1 MSTTAERRTDPARA
15 PSTPRWAV
23 PAALTGVVVLAVA
36 LLVGGGG
43 GEPTL
48 PGITD
53 TGPVTR
59 WGLPLATYT
68 MQGAAAV
75 TVGFLLVAAML
86 PARDGDLGGEALRAL
101 RVASWSA
108 GVWTLAAG
116 TVHLLTLSDLVGLP
130 LSRALTVP
138 SFLTYTLEIDQGRAY
153 AAVVLLTASLAL
165 AARVTL
171 GHGGVV
177 ALLVVGLGAIVPP
190 ALVGHSSSGDFH
202 HPASVSLLVHVVGV
216 ALWVGGLVA
225 VSWYAAVGGR
235 HLPRIAAS
243 FSAVALAAFV
253 MVAAS
258 GALNGA
264 IRVTTPLDLL
274 TTPYG
279 WLLGAKV
286 VALVLLGLA
295 GWTHRRRTL
304 GELDRGRPGAFRRL
318 AAGEVVLM
326 AATIGLAVALSRTPP
341 PVPEDF
347 GAVTRARE
355 LLGFVPPPEVSPLR
369 LVTLV
374 YPEPVFALGC
384 LATLLLYVAGVA
396 RLRSRGDRWPVG
408 RTIAWL
414 LGLAVVAVTTLS
426 GLQTYGMVLLS
437 AHMTQHMVLGM
448 LAPILLV
455 LGAPA
460 TLALRAL
467 RPARRGETGPREWVL
482 AATRSR
488 VVRVLTHPVVAFAIF
503 VSAPFVVYFT
513 GLFEYAMRHHTAHT
527 LMSLHF
533 MAAGYLFYEVLI
545 GVDPLPRR
553 PPYPA
558 RVGLQFAAMAFHA
571 IFGLALTESA
581 LLVGGGYFLEL
592 GNDIAWLP
600 DPLDDQRVAGQLT
613 WSFGELPALV
623 VLAVLVVQWVR
634 SDERDARRFD
644 RREADAEAERIAY
657 NAYLAE
663 LDRRSRGQR

>member
-1 MSTTAERRTDPARA
+1 MSTTTERRTDSAPAPTTA
-15 PSTPRWAV
+15 RWAV
-23 PAALTGVVVLAVA
+23 PAVVAGVVVLGVA
-36 LLVGGGG
+36 LLVGGGVD
-43 GEPTL
+43 EPTL

-59 WGLPLATYT
+59 WALPLAKVT

-75 TVGFLLVAAML
+75 TVGFLLLAAML

-108 GVWTLAAG
+108 GVWTLAAAA
-116 TVHLLTLSDLVGLP
+116 VHLFTLSDLVGLP
-130 LSRALTVP
+130 LRRALTGP
-138 SFLTYTLEIDQGRAY
+138 SFLTYTLEIDQGLAY
-153 AAVVLLTASLAL
+153 AAVVLLTASLVL
-165 AARVTL
+165 ATRVTL
-171 GHGGVV
+171 GHGGAV
-177 ALLVVGLGAIVPP
+177 ALLVVGIGALVPP
-190 ALVGHSSSGDFH
+190 ALVGHSSSGDYH
-202 HPASVSLLVHVVGV
+202 HPAAVSLLVHVVGV
-216 ALWVGGLVA
+216 ALWIGGLVA

-235 HLPRIAAS
+235 HLPRVAAS
-243 FSAVALAAFV
+243 YSAVALAAFV

-264 IRVTTPLDLL
+264 IRVTDPLGLL
-274 TTPYG
+274 STPYG
-279 WLLGAKV
+279 WLLSAKV
-286 VALVLLGLA
+286 VALGLLGSL

-304 GELDRGRPGAFRRL
+304 GELERGRPGAFRRL

-326 AATIGLAVALSRTPP
+326 GATLGLAVALSRTPP

-347 GAVTRARE
+347 GAVSRARE
-355 LLGFVPPPEVSPLR
+355 LLGFAPPPEVSPLR
-369 LVTLV
+369 LVTLI

-384 LATLLLYVAGVA
+384 LVGLLLYVAGVA

-414 LGLAVVAVTTLS
+414 LGLGVVAVTTLS

-437 AHMTQHMVLGM
+437 AHMTQHMVLAM
-448 LAPILLV
+448 LAPVLLV
-455 LGAPA
+455 LGAPV

-482 AATRSR
+482 AVTRSPA
-488 VVRVLTHPVVAFAIF
+488 VRVLTHPIVAFAIF

-533 MAAGYLFYEVLI
+533 LAAGYLFYEVLI

-558 RVGLQFAAMAFHA
+558 RVGLQFGAMAFHA
-571 IFGLALTESA
+571 IFGLALMESA
-581 LLVGGGYFLEL
+581 QLVAGEYFLEL
-592 GNDIAWLP
+592 GRDMAWLP
-600 DPLDDQRVAGQLT
+600 DPLDDQQVAGQLT
-613 WSFGELPALV
+613 WGFGEVPALV

-644 RREADAEAERIAY
+644 RREADTEAERIAY

-663 LDRRSRGQR
+663 LDRRSRGPG

>member
-1 MSTTAERRTDPARA
+1 MSTTTERRTDQAPAPGTA
-15 PSTPRWAV
+15 RWAL
-23 PAALTGVVVLAVA
+23 PAVLAGVVVLTVA
-36 LLVGGGG
+36 LVMGGGG

-59 WGLPLATYT
+59 WGLPLAKVT

-75 TVGFLLVAAML
+75 TVGFLLLAAML
-86 PARDGDLGGEALRAL
+86 PARNGDLGGEALRAL

-108 GVWTLAAG
+108 AVWTLAAAA
-116 TVHLLTLSDLVGLP
+116 VHLLTLSDLVGLP
-130 LSRALTVP
+130 LGRALTGP
-138 SFLTYTLEIDQGRAY
+138 SFLTYAVEIDQGQAY
-153 AAVVLLTASLAL
+153 AAVFLLTASLVL
-165 AARVTL
+165 ATRVTL
-171 GHGGVV
+171 GHGGAV
-177 ALLVVGLGAIVPP
+177 ALLVVGIGALVPP
-190 ALVGHSSSGDFH
+190 ALVGHSSSGDYH
-202 HPASVSLLVHVVGV
+202 HPAAVSLLVHVVGV
-216 ALWVGGLVA
+216 ALWIGGLVA
-225 VSWYAAVGGR
+225 VSWYAAAGGR
-235 HLPRIAAS
+235 HLPRVAGTY
-243 FSAVALAAFV
+243 SAVALAAFV

-264 IRVTTPLDLL
+264 IRVTDPLDLL
-274 TTPYG
+274 STPYG
-279 WLLGAKV
+279 WLLSAKV
-286 VALVLLGLA
+286 VALGLLGSL

-304 GELDRGRPGAFRRL
+304 GELERGRPGAFRRL

-326 AATIGLAVALSRTPP
+326 GATLGLAVALSRTPP
-341 PVPEDF
+341 PVAEDF
-347 GAVTRARE
+347 GAVSRARE

-384 LATLLLYVAGVA
+384 LAGLLLYVAGVA

-408 RTIAWL
+408 RTIAWV
-414 LGLAVVAVTTLS
+414 LGLGVVAGTTLS

-437 AHMTQHMVLGM
+437 AHMTQHMVLAM
-448 LAPILLV
+448 LAPVLLV
-455 LGAPA
+455 LGAPV

-482 AATRSR
+482 AVTRSPA
-488 VVRVLTHPVVAFAIF
+488 VRVLTHPIVAFAIF
-503 VSAPFVVYFT
+503 VSAPFVVYFS

-533 MAAGYLFYEVLI
+533 LAAGYLFYEVLI

-558 RVGLQFAAMAFHA
+558 RVGLQFGAMAFHA
-571 IFGLALTESA
+571 IFGLALMESA
-581 LLVGGGYFLEL
+581 QLVAGEYFLEL
-592 GNDIAWLP
+592 GRDIAWLP
-600 DPLDDQRVAGQLT
+600 DPLDDQQVAGQLT
-613 WSFGELPALV
+613 WGFGEVPALV

-644 RREADAEAERIAY
+644 RREADTEAERIAY

-663 LDRRSRGQR
+663 LDRRSRGQG